1 MQIILVHPRLSKA
14 RTITLSRGR
23 LAAAGAALVL
33 ALLLASGLLSWATL
47 RNADSLRAGLAGSWL
62 GESIAAPSPG
72 VNDDYVRQN
81 IDALAVRLGQIQARL
96 AGLDAL
102 GDRLVESVGWKI
114 SEGARPAS
122 APRNFWVPR
131 SRKEQQKSP
140 GAAPASPAEP
150 GAAASGSG
158 GPYLPAAPGNS
169 LGELGRQIERTSSL
183 LERRLD
189 QWSLL
194 ESDLLYQ
201 SVANKL
207 VPTSEPLRE
216 PSVGS
221 GFGWRTDPFT
231 GKSAIH
237 EGLDFNAPIGTPILA
252 AGAGV
257 VASAGR
263 NQAYGLMVDIDH
275 GSGVSTRYAH
285 ATTILVR
292 PGDIVRQGQKIA
304 EVGTTGRSTGPHLH
318 FEVRVSGEPRDPMR
332 YLRDMARGG
341 SLARGP
347 RR

>member
-1 MQIILVHPRLSKA
+1 LQIILVHPRLSKA

-47 RNADSLRAGLAGSWL
+47 RNADSLRASLAGSWL
-62 GESIAAPSPG
+62 GASIAAPSPG

-81 IDALAVRLGQIQARL
+81 IDALAVRLGQLQARL

-102 GDRLVESVGWKI
+102 GDRLVESVGWKTP
-114 SEGARPAS
+114 EGVRPA
-122 APRNFWVPR
+122 ATPRDFWVPR
-131 SRKEQQKSP
+131 SRKEQQKLP
-140 GAAPASPAEP
+140 GAAPAAPAEP
-150 GAAASGSG
+150 DTAAAGSG

-221 GFGWRTDPFT
+221 GFGWRSDPFT

-237 EGLDFNAPIGTPILA
+237 EGLDFKAPIGTPILA

-263 NQAYGLMVDIDH
+263 HPAYGLMVDIDH

-285 ATTILVR
+285 ANRVLVQ
-292 PGDIVRQGQKIA
+292 PGDIVRQGRKIA
-304 EVGTTGRSTGPHLH
+304 EVGTTGRSTGAHLH
-318 FEVRVSGEPRDPMR
+318 FEVRVGGEPRDPMR

>member
-1 MQIILVHPRLSKA
+1 MQIILVHPRLSRA
-14 RTITLSRGR
+14 RTITVSRRR
-23 LAAAGAALVL
+23 LVAAAAALLL
-33 ALLLASGLLSWATL
+33 ALLLGSGLLSWATL
-47 RNADSLRAGLAGSWL
+47 RNADSLRASLAGSWL
-62 GESIAAPSPG
+62 GATVTPPVAG
-72 VNDDYVRQN
+72 VSDDYVRQN

-102 GDRLVESVGWKI
+102 GDRLVESVGWNGPDGK
-114 SEGARPAS
+114 RPEVS
-122 APRNFWVPR
+122 PRNFWAPR
-131 SRKEQQKSP
+131 SRTAPQSAP
-140 GAAPASPAEP
+140 GTVAEP
-150 GAAASGSG
+150 AAAGSG
-158 GPYLPAAPGNS
+158 GPYLPAEPERA
-169 LGELGRQIERTSSL
+169 LGDLGLEIERTSGL

-221 GFGWRTDPFT
+221 GFGWRSDPFT
-231 GKSAIH
+231 GKSALH
-237 EGLDFNAPIGTPILA
+237 DGLDFNSRTGTPILA

-263 NQAYGLMVDIDH
+263 HPAYGLVVDIDH
-275 GSGVSTRYAH
+275 GAGVSTRYAH
-285 ATTILVR
+285 SSKVLVQ

-318 FEVRVSGEPRDPMR
+318 FEVRVNGEPRDPMR
-332 YLRDMARGG
+332 YLRDMAHGA

>member
-23 LAAAGAALVL
+23 LALAGMALL
-33 ALLLASGLLSWATL
+33 LGLLLASGLLSWATL
-47 RNADSLRAGLAGSWL
+47 RNADELRASLAGSWL
-62 GESIAAPSPG
+62 GATVAAPAAG
-72 VNDDYVRQN
+72 VSDDYVRQN

-102 GDRLVESVGWKI
+102 GDRLVESVGWK
-114 SEGARPAS
+114 SPDVSPQAATPRKSWLSRGRRDQPAAPAS
-122 APRNFWVPR
+122 AP
-131 SRKEQQKSP
+131 
-140 GAAPASPAEP
+140 AEP
-150 GAAASGSG
+150 AAAASGSG
-158 GPYLPAAPGNS
+158 GPYLPAVPERS
-169 LGELGRQIERTSSL
+169 LGGLGMEIERTSNL

-201 SVANKL
+201 NVANKL

-231 GKSAIH
+231 GKSAMH
-237 EGLDFNAPIGTPILA
+237 EGLDFNAPTGTPILA

-263 NQAYGLMVDIDH
+263 NPAYGLVVDIDH
-275 GSGVSTRYAH
+275 GAGVTTRYAH
-285 ATTILVR
+285 ATRIFVQ
-292 PGDIVRQGQKIA
+292 PGDIVRQGEKIA

-318 FEVRVSGEPRDPMR
+318 FEVRVNGGPRDPMR
-332 YLRDMARGG
+332 YLRDMAHGA

>member
-1 MQIILVHPRLSKA
+1 MQIILVHPRLSRA

-23 LAAAGAALVL
+23 LALIGAALLL
-33 ALLLASGLLSWATL
+33 ALLLASGLLSLATL
-47 RNADSLRAGLAGSWL
+47 RHADSLRASLAGSWL
-62 GESIAAPSPG
+62 DAAVAVPTPG

-81 IDALAVRLGQIQARL
+81 IDALAQRLGQIQARL

-102 GDRLVESVGWKI
+102 GDRLVESVGLK
-114 SEGARPAS
+114 GGDAARPTGMG
-122 APRNFWVPR
+122 RTFWVPR
-131 SRKEQQKSP
+131 SRKEQVDQ
-140 GAAPASPAEP
+140 P
-150 GAAASGSG
+150 GAAAPPSADAGSG
-158 GPYLPAAPGNS
+158 GPYLPAQPERS
-169 LGELGRQIERTSSL
+169 LGELGREIERTSNL

-216 PSVGS
+216 PMVGS

-231 GKSAIH
+231 GKSAMH
-237 EGLDFNAPIGTPILA
+237 EGLDFEAPVGTPILA

-257 VASAGR
+257 VASAGK
-263 NQAYGLMVDIDH
+263 NPAYGLMVDLDH
-275 GSGVSTRYAH
+275 GAGVSTRYAH
-285 ATTILVR
+285 ASKILVQ

-304 EVGTTGRSTGPHLH
+304 EVGSTGRSTGPHLH
-318 FEVRVSGEPRDPMR
+318 FEVRVNGGPRDPMR

-341 SLARGP
+341 ALARGP